1 MPNTSE
7 KTSKEQTF
15 CATPK
20 VSIVMPCYNMANF
33 IRDSLDSLTRQTLQD
48 YELLCVDDGS
58 TDETPAIIRE
68 YADKDNRI
76 TLVCQENM
84 GVFAARNKALSIAR
98 GEYVLSLI
106 HI

>member
-7 KTSKEQTF
+7 KTSNEQTF

-68 YADKDNRI
+68 YADKDTGPGR
-76 TLVCQENM
+76 LVSGGFHSPEDVCGGGGE
-84 GVFAARNKALSIAR
+84 RR
-98 GEYVLSLI
+98 GHLRRRVV
-106 HI
+106 